1 MNLYD
6 RVLRQLNQAA
16 ELMDLDPDVKKIL
29 SETTNEIV
37 VNFPVKMDDGRIEV
51 FTGYR
56 VQHNNVLGPFVGG
69 LRIHSAVDIHNIR
82 ALAMWMTWKY
92 AMAGIPFGGA
102 MGGIQ
107 VDPRRCSPDEL
118 ERITRRF
125 TFSLG
130 CNIGPEY
137 DIHSPELNSN
147 AQIMAWMLDTYLST
161 IPPHERNRCQHVVI
175 GKPVVLGGCPDRDK
189 AVGMGILFVL
199 EQWAKEQ
206 AFDLAGST
214 FMMQGFGSVGSWT
227 ARLLSKAGAKLVAV
241 EDASGAL
248 ANPSGM
254 DAEAL
259 YQQVLAGGVIK
270 GYADA
275 AALDHK
281 AFLSTPADI
290 FIPAAIENQI
300 TAETAPLLKVKV
312 VAEGANHPTSPEG
325 QAILKANGIA
335 VLPDILCN
343 SGGAFVNHFEWI
355 HNRRSETCDFLDVEA
370 RLRRLMAENY
380 AQVSQ
385 AASRYSADLRTGA
398 IIVAVER
405 LQNVYKKRGIFP

>member
-16 ELMDLDPDVKKIL
+16 ELVDLDQDVKKIL

-37 VNFPVKMDDGRIEV
+37 VNFPVRMDDGRIEV

-69 LRIHSAVDIHNIR
+69 LRIHASVDIHNIR

-107 VDPRRCSPDEL
+107 VDPRRCSAEEL

-125 TFSLG
+125 TYSLG

-161 IPPHERNRCQHVVI
+161 IPPHERNRCQHVAI
-175 GKPVVLGGCPDRDK
+175 GKPVALGGCPDRDK
-189 AVGMGILFVL
+189 AVGMGLLFVL
-199 EQWAKEQ
+199 EQWAKE
-206 AFDLAGST
+206 AGLDLARAT
-214 FMMQGFGSVGSWT
+214 FIIQGYGSVGSWA
-227 ARLLSKAGAKLVAV
+227 ARLLSRAGAKLVGV
-241 EDASGAL
+241 EDASGAV

-259 YQQVLAGGVIK
+259 YKQVLATGFVK
-270 GYADA
+270 GYTDA
-275 AALDHK
+275 QPVDHK
-281 AFLSTPADI
+281 TFLSTPADI

-300 TAETAPLLKVKV
+300 TAETAPLLRVKAV
-312 VAEGANHPTSPEG
+312 VEGANHPTSPEG
-325 QAILKANGIA
+325 QSYLMAKGTA

-355 HNRRSETCDFLDVEA
+355 HNRRSEICDFLELEP
-370 RLRRLMAENY
+370 RLRRLMAGNY
-380 AQVSQ
+380 RQVSQ
-385 AASRYSADLRTGA
+385 TAALHATDLRTAA
-398 IIVAVER
+398 IILAAER